1 MRVTHRMI
9 ADTVNFN
16 LQRSL
21 KRLDRFSNQL
31 STGKAFH
38 RPSDNPVGVGRVMS
52 YSAAVDRNE
61 QFRLNMNQTKGWLEN
76 TEYALQNGLD
86 VLQRVRELSIH
97 GANESLTAE
106 DRRAIAPE
114 VLEFLDHFIGIAN
127 TETNGLYIFGGHQ
140 TLKAPFTR
148 EKAYHVTDYPGSGID
163 RSIQNEVQSV
173 NLDFATAGTFTLS
186 YGGNTTLP
194 PIAFDA
200 TAATVESSLKALA
213 NIGSSDVTVTGDAG
227 GPFTIEFTGQLAGK
241 NVAEMTIDDSSLVPA
256 GAASV
261 TTTTPGKGGVLVDNF
276 QNGSYSLDQIAHN
289 PTNNEDGVT
298 AVKQSF
304 LQGNAVSIIGSAE
317 WGNPPGLAIDAVPAI
332 TVGADFLSGHP
343 SAAFSLELTYDGAD
357 WSYIDQDG
365 NPASFSP
372 ADPPFSHFSVVV
384 DPGELAGAVDTDTVT
399 VTSSGAAVSSSVML
413 EVTGV
418 NSETGTVDYIY
429 TAHEYDIN
437 GAYTKQMGNFS
448 LIFGGSSPQLAPIGS
463 LTLDVTGLDTM
474 SAAIAGGLRV
484 GDKTVLN
491 LTPSITGGNDYE
503 RVTLNG
509 EHRGGE
515 SGFNFIFNEGAIDAI
530 TDSNI
535 IFNYFSLDT
544 FERSPAKGAV
554 YEGSMNLT
562 YNNFA
567 ASEPALTFS
576 YDSLGFPVYYGDNND
591 RIQEISPFQEM
602 IMNVHG
608 EKAFGKNQEVFE
620 AVFDIYWALID
631 NDREALGNTAL
642 KKVDGA
648 IEHFLG
654 RLAEVGARSNR
665 VEAMHNTLFSENLYL
680 REVRSNIED
689 IDLAQVIT
697 EFTMQENAYRA
708 ALATASMMLQPTLVD
723 YLR

>member
-9 ADTVNFN
+9 ADTVNYN

-21 KRLDRFSNQL
+21 TRLDNYSNQL

-52 YSAAVDRNE
+52 YTAAVDRNE

-86 VLQRVRELSIH
+86 VLQRVRELSIY

-148 EKAYHVTDYPGSGID
+148 EKAYHVTDYPAGGID
-163 RSIQNEVQSV
+163 RSIQNEVQQV
-173 NLDFATAGTFTLS
+173 DLDGATAGTFTLEF
-186 YGGNTTLP
+186 GGITTA

-200 TAATVESSLKALA
+200 TAATVESSLKALN
-213 NIGSSDVTVTGDAG
+213 NIGLADVTVTGVDG
-227 GPFTIEFTGQLAGK
+227 GPFSIEFTGQLAGK
-241 NVAEMTIDDSSLVPA
+241 NVAEMTINDSGLTTV
-256 GAASV
+256 GTAAV
-261 TTTTPGKGGVLVDNF
+261 TTTTPGKGGVLVDSF
-276 QNGSYSLDQIAHN
+276 QNGSYSLNQIVTT
-289 PTNNEDGVT
+289 PTNNEDGT
-298 AVKQSF
+298 TIVKQSF

-317 WGNPPGLAIDAVPAI
+317 WGNPP
-332 TVGADFLSGHP
+332 VG
-343 SAAFSLELTYDGAD
+343 
-357 WSYIDQDG
+357 
-365 NPASFSP
+365 
-372 ADPPFSHFSVVV
+372 
-384 DPGELAGAVDTDTVT
+384 TDVN
-399 VTSSGAAVSSSVML
+399 SSVLL
-413 EVTGV
+413 EVSGV
-418 NSETGTVDYIY
+418 NAETGTVDYLY

-437 GAYTKQMGNFS
+437 GAYTKQTGTFS
-448 LIFGGSSPQLAPIGS
+448 LTFGGASPQPVPLGS
-463 LTLDVTGLDTM
+463 TTLDVTGLDTM

-484 GDKTVLN
+484 GDRTVLN
-491 LTPSITGGNDYE
+491 LTPSVIGGNSYE
-503 RVTLNG
+503 KVTLTG

-515 SGFNFIFNEGAIDAI
+515 SGFEFIFDENAIDGLA
-530 TDSNI
+530 DSNI
-535 IFNYFSLDT
+535 TFNYFSLDT
-544 FERSPAKGAV
+544 FERSPSKGTA
-554 YEGSMNLT
+554 YDGSLNLT
-562 YNNFA
+562 YDDFA

-602 IMNVHG
+602 TMNVHG
-608 EKAFGKNQEVFE
+608 ERAFGDNQEVFE

-631 NDREALGNTAL
+631 NDREALGDTAL
-642 KKVDGA
+642 KKVDNA

-689 IDLAQVIT
+689 IDLAHMIT

-708 ALATASMMLQPTLVD
+708 ALSTSSMMLQPTLVD